1 VLSVTNIVPSIARSS
16 IDLLF
21 NCLLFS
27 PLIPFLGL
35 VRPFVLSQMLE
46 WPMKRA
52 VEFYY
57 CVWKFSPTYQL
68 WKSARREIKNLGTSM
83 DLAGSSALSGSAG
96 LPGSSSS
103 SAGAV
108 GAPSRAAS
116 SSAGAAGFMFRGPR
130 MRSTKRQ
137 NYKL

>member
-1 VLSVTNIVPSIARSS
+1 
-16 IDLLF
+16 
-21 NCLLFS
+21 
-27 PLIPFLGL
+27 
-35 VRPFVLSQMLE
+35 
-46 WPMKRA
+46 MKRA
-52 VEFYY
+52 VAFYY

-83 DLAGSSALSGSAG
+83 DLAGSSAPSGSAG

-108 GAPSRAAS
+108 GAPSKAAS
-116 SSAGAAGFMFRGPR
+116 SSAATAGFMFRAAR